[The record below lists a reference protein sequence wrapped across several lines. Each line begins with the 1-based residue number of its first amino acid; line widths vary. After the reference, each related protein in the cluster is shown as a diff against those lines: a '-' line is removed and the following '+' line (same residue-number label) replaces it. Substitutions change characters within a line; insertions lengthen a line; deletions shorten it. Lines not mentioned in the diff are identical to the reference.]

1 MVEIFERLLP
11 SPHMSIASREFG
23 LTALA
28 KLVTRFEASAERIHA
43 LIRQYTAHM
52 NLELQQRSVEYARL
66 LLKDELKLVGIFICI
81 SNLNDT
87 FYH

>member
-1 MVEIFERLLP
+1 VVEIFEQLLP
-11 SPHMSIASREFG
+11 SSLMTLSSREFG

-28 KLVTRFEASAERIHA
+28 KLVTRFDRSSERIHA

-66 LLKDELKLVGIFICI
+66 LLKNDLKFVKEIYLNLYMIFHI
-81 SNLNDT
+81 
-87 FYH
+87 